1 MIYKTMH
8 MIWIIL
14 VYKQIEQKRKTQKDK
29 KENKKELHVQ
39 LGDTFCI
46 YKYDYSI
53 VYKHW
58 SETHEFITQT
68 VELWN
73 RWIRLSC

>member
-1 MIYKTMH
+1 MH

-39 LGDTFCI
+39 LGNTFCI

-53 VYKHW
+53 VYKH
-58 SETHEFITQT
+58 
-68 VELWN
+68 
-73 RWIRLSC
+73 